1 LNSPQDKLVLSR
13 ADLEGIMH
21 YGHWIAVFKGL
32 HEKFVADNYP
42 GYTWASLIRE
52 LRERDVLVRRSR
64 SNPYGIRRGVSHIEI
79 PARARS

>member
-1 LNSPQDKLVLSR
+1 MNSPQDKLVLSR

-42 GYTWASLIRE
+42 GYTWASLIGE

-79 PARARS
+79 PARAGS